1 VLPFRV
7 NKTMK
12 KQNPFQMP
20 QMDNLEVKP
29 SVDQPVLV
37 TMDDVKT
44 NPEVQVLVN
53 KSDEY
58 LGIIGYTDHGINHVT
73 RVSDGAYK
81 IIKELELPEREAHLA
96 GIAGYLHDIG
106 NVVHRHNH
114 AYVSALLS
122 YDILMKMGMSMEEIT
137 IIMGAI
143 GNHDESDGDPVNNPC
158 AALIIAD
165 KSDVLRSRVRNPR
178 MINFDIHDRVNYAA
192 EESQVVV
199 DRKSH
204 LITLKLK
211 INTDISQVMEYF
223 EIFMSRMTISRRSA
237 NYLNCDFGLII
248 NDIKLL

>member
-1 VLPFRV
+1 M
-7 NKTMK
+7 T
-12 KQNPFQMP
+12 KQNPFEMP
-20 QMDNLEVKP
+20 HVANLDVRPGIE
-29 SVDQPVLV
+29 QPAVV
-37 TMDDVKT
+37 TVDDVKG
-44 NPEVQVLVN
+44 NPEVQALVN

-58 LGIIGYTDHGINHVT
+58 LGIIGYTDHGINHVS
-73 RVSDGAYK
+73 RVSDRAYQ
-81 IIKELELPEREAHLA
+81 IIRELELPEREAHLA

-122 YDILMKMGMSMEEIT
+122 YSILSKMGMSIKEIT
-137 IIMGAI
+137 VIMGAI
-143 GNHDESDGDPVNNPC
+143 GNHDESDGDPINNPC

-192 EESQVVV
+192 EESEVVV

-211 INTDISQVMEYF
+211 IDTNISQVMEYF